1 MEVSLIKSS
10 QRQSFTIL
18 TVGGEYSDELPA
30 PGLQADGVEEATTAP
45 GVGDVPELE
54 VGVLV
59 PLHLCHVPAAPQQ
72 GPVLGEV
79 LVVQHRGV
87 VPAPEK
93 RRSTCTCCTVKD
105 GGTVCSSNAG
115 TLWDVVG
122 IAAWVRAPNSVF
134 IKVNNLIGRA
144 GQGA

>member
-1 MEVSLIKSS
+1 MEVSSH
-10 QRQSFTIL
+10 RQLFTIL
-18 TVGGEYSDELPA
+18 TVGGEYSDQLPA
-30 PGLQADGVEEATTAP
+30 PGLQADGVEEATAAP
-45 GVGDVPELE
+45 GVGDVPQLE

-93 RRSTCTCCTVKD
+93 RRSTCTCCTVRD
-105 GGTVCSSNAG
+105 GGQYVAQMLAHFGMLWAYWHGFEPQILCS
-115 TLWDVVG
+115 
-122 IAAWVRAPNSVF
+122 
-134 IKVNNLIGRA
+134 
-144 GQGA
+144 